1 MPAAFR
7 PYCSLAC
14 GVLLFGIP
22 IGGSSKSFS
31 ADTSIVLQTQYQTET
46 SVHSGDFEIRHKDQD
61 WSATET
67 AIIVCDVWDY
77 HHSAN
82 AASRLNEFVSRL
94 DDVLASARDKG
105 VTIIH
110 SPSDCM
116 PAYENH
122 PARDRAISAPVADNL
137 PSGIADWC
145 SVIPAER
152 RAVYP
157 IDQSDGGADDAP
169 GPAAA
174 WSQMLVD
181 LGRNPHLPWQRQSDK
196 ITIDGDRDY
205 ISDRGDEVWNVLE
218 SHGIKNV
225 ILTGVHVNMCV
236 LGRPFGLRQMA
247 RNGKNVVLMRDMTD
261 SMYNPASWPYIN
273 HYRGNDLII
282 SHIERFV
289 CPTITSDQF
298 IGGKPFRFAGDLGE
312 TDAAADDAAQAADRI
327 PYRSHWT
334 GIALPIASSGNDTD
348 WLDAADAPAWYR
360 CVVFSPQS
368 WQEQPFISLDLGD
381 SFSGSKISA
390 FLNGQPL
397 ESRRDGG
404 LRLATEHLITNDH
417 NLLVI
422 RVEGRSIAATKNP
435 VLKTAEGQTLL
446 ALEGKWQLRIGDDA
460 DWSNMPLPAKFGGG
474 SDIVFTPEEPLWT
487 ARAVTRPGLFTAG
500 IEGPACDQDGNIFA
514 VNYERQGTIGRVA
527 PDGSA
532 EVFVELPDGS
542 VGNGIRFDRQGFF
555 YVADYTNHQVLKVD
569 PTSRQISVLAKN
581 DSMNQPNDLGIA
593 DDGTLFASDPD
604 WAASTG
610 QIWRIDTDGTTTL
623 LAKDMGTTNG
633 IEVSPDGK
641 TLYVNESVQR
651 NVWAFTINKD
661 KTLSD
666 KRLVRKFED
675 FGFDGMR
682 ADVDGNLYITR
693 HGKGTVI
700 KMSPVGEILQEID
713 VLGTKPSNL
722 CFGGPDGR
730 TVYVTEVDG
739 GRLVSFRVDSPGQSW
754 LRWRKD

>member
-1 MPAAFR
+1 
-7 PYCSLAC
+7 
-14 GVLLFGIP
+14 
-22 IGGSSKSFS
+22 
-31 ADTSIVLQTQYQTET
+31 
-46 SVHSGDFEIRHKDQD
+46 
-61 WSATET
+61 
-67 AIIVCDVWDY
+67 
-77 HHSAN
+77 
-82 AASRLNEFVSRL
+82 
-94 DDVLASARDKG
+94 
-105 VTIIH
+105 
-110 SPSDCM
+110 
-116 PAYENH
+116 
-122 PARDRAISAPVADNL
+122 
-137 PSGIADWC
+137 
-145 SVIPAER
+145 
-152 RAVYP
+152 
-157 IDQSDGGADDAP
+157 
-169 GPAAA
+169 
-174 WSQMLVD
+174 MLVD

-218 SHGIKNV
+218 SRGIKNV

-261 SMYNPASWPYIN
+261 SMYNPASWPYVS
-273 HYRGNDLII
+273 HYRGNDRII

-298 IGGKPFRFAGDLGE
+298 IGGKPFRFAGDSGE
-312 TDAAADDAAQAADRI
+312 SDDRADDGALAADRI

-334 GIALPIASSGNDTD
+334 GIAVPIASSGSDTD
-348 WLDAADAPAWYR
+348 LPDAADAPAWYR

-381 SFSGSKISA
+381 SFSGSKVSA

-397 ESRRDGG
+397 EPDRDGG
-404 LRLATEHLITNDH
+404 LRLATEHLIANDH

-422 RVEGRSIAATKNP
+422 RVEGPSIAATKTP
-435 VLKTAEGQTLL
+435 VLKTVDGQTLL
-446 ALEGKWQLRIGDDA
+446 ALQGKWQLRIGDDA
-460 DWSNMPLPAKFGGG
+460 DWANMPLPAKFGGG
-474 SDIVFTPEEPLWT
+474 ADIVFTPEEPLWT

-500 IEGPACDQDGNIFA
+500 IEGPACDRDGNIFA
-514 VNYERQGTIGRVA
+514 VSYERQGTIGRVA
-527 PDGSA
+527 PDGWA
-532 EVFVELPDGS
+532 EVFVELPAGS
-542 VGNGIRFDRQGFF
+542 IGNGIRFDSQGFF
-555 YVADYTNHQVLKVD
+555 YVADYTKHQVLKVD
-569 PTSRQISVLAKN
+569 PTTRGVSVLAKN
-581 DSMNQPNDLGIA
+581 DSMNQPNDLAIA

-610 QIWRIDTDGTTTL
+610 QIWRIDADGTTTL

-651 NVWAFTINKD
+651 NVWAFTINMD
-661 KTLSD
+661 KTLAD
-666 KRLVRKFED
+666 KRLVSKFED

-700 KMSPVGEILQEID
+700 KMSPAGEILREID

-754 LRWRKD
+754 LRWRND